1 MDRNY
6 VDMAAKG
13 APVYPH
19 YIVEVER
26 VQAWTYAVYSY
37 VVNRHAPKSRFDREI
52 FMGFWARRKAIAR
65 ARELAALYNPE
76 PPVPCIAWSS
86 EWRED

>member
-6 VDMAAKG
+6 VDVGQPKDS
-13 APVYPH
+13 H
-19 YIVEVER
+19 RIVIEVER
-26 VQAWTYAVYSY
+26 VQSWAYAVYAYRMCLVS
-37 VVNRHAPKSRFDREI
+37 NRKVRFAREI
-52 FMGFWARRKAIAR
+52 FDGFWARRKAIAR
-65 ARELAALYNPE
+65 GRELNALYNPE

>member
-6 VDMAAKG
+6 VDTWKG
-13 APVYPH
+13 PA
-19 YIVEVER
+19 IIEVER
-26 VQAWTYAVYSY
+26 VEAFAYAVYVY
-37 VVNRHAPKSRFDREI
+37 ATYPKVRISRQI

-65 ARELAALYNPE
+65 ARELNAYYNPE